1 PRLMSV
7 NRNLYSNDLLI
18 RSGQNIYLNG
28 VHLTANA
35 DSFEIIRWIP
45 HSLLVFRDNKGLHRY
60 PFGQLSGKAIPVDDD
75 VSFEVGESRV
85 RWRKQLTPDRQWSKW
100 IDLPGIEPQQFH
112 LITGNIAQYKDR
124 LYVTKLSTFGEDQ
137 LEIIPLDTPDL
148 VIDRSFNSGK
158 QHAYFIR
165 QLRSKSLQI
174 IPVNGPLTKND
185 RFAYDDR
192 NVYIWTDTEVRI
204 TPSPCPAKTRV
215 REENVREVQNRDI
228 IILVTDESCRNAA
241 DGQTLK
247 P

>member
-1 PRLMSV
+1 
-7 NRNLYSNDLLI
+7 
-18 RSGQNIYLNG
+18 
-28 VHLTANA
+28 
-35 DSFEIIRWIP
+35 
-45 HSLLVFRDNKGLHRY
+45 
-60 PFGQLSGKAIPVDDD
+60 
-75 VSFEVGESRV
+75 VGSITE
-85 RWRKQLTPDRQWSKW
+85 
-100 IDLPGIEPQQFH
+100 QFH

-174 IPVNGPLTKND
+174 IPVNGSLTKND

-192 NVYIWTDTEVRI
+192 NVYTWTDTEVRI

-215 REENVREVQNRDI
+215 REGNVREVQNRDI
-228 IILVTDESCRNAA
+228 IIPVTDESCRNAA
-241 DGQTLK
+241 AEVQTLK

>member
-1 PRLMSV
+1 
-7 NRNLYSNDLLI
+7 
-18 RSGQNIYLNG
+18 
-28 VHLTANA
+28 
-35 DSFEIIRWIP
+35 
-45 HSLLVFRDNKGLHRY
+45 
-60 PFGQLSGKAIPVDDD
+60 
-75 VSFEVGESRV
+75 
-85 RWRKQLTPDRQWSKW
+85 
-100 IDLPGIEPQQFH
+100 IEPEQFH

-165 QLRSKSLQI
+165 QLRSKSVQI

-192 NVYIWTDTEVRI
+192 NVYTWTDTEVRI
-204 TPSPCPAKTRV
+204 TPSPCPAKTHV
-215 REENVREVQNRDI
+215 REENVRELHNRDI
-228 IILVTDESCRNAA
+228 IIPLTDDSCRNAA
-241 DGQTLK
+241 TDGQTLK